1 MFKNIKQIINVDG
14 MKCNNCAN
22 RIINELIKLPKVK
35 KVTANLKRKTIT
47 IKSSEAL
54 DEKVIQKEIE
64 KLGYTII
71 TN

>member
-54 DEKVIQKEIE
+54 DEKVIKKEIE